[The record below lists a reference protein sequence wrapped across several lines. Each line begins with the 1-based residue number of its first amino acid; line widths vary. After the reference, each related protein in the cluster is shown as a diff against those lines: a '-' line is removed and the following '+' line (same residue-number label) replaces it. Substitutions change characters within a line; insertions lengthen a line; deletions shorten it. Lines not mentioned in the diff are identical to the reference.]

1 MLVDLIMAE
10 TVSPFFRSNFS
21 TDSFV
26 IIAVMSSGD
35 SIFICILAITA
46 PTSTFSILPSKTF
59 LPLIFII
66 PPSLQFFYSNI
77 LYLLILIILYKFNNI

>member
-1 MLVDLIMAE
+1 MLVDLIIAE

-26 IIAVMSSGD
+26 IMAVMSSGD

-59 LPLIFII
+59 LALIFII
-66 PPSLQFFYSNI
+66 PPSLQFYFI
-77 LYLLILIILYKFNNI
+77 NNITLY